1 MGQVSQSLAR
11 TFSMAQLDALRKCFL
26 SKSHLKFNRKQ
37 LDMSSDVSV
46 TLRSS
51 KTTFKANISALQSGK
66 SDHRKVSPYPSRHR
80 TAQDTRRTDGARRL
94 PRPTEPW
101 EEYDTDPAMNIIVV
115 LLFPGRKEERQRA
128 GGRKAIRCK
137 NPSLNRPYVHVLRWH
152 MGTDMTGYLAPFGRR
167 PQPDLLLCRL
177 GI

>member
-1 MGQVSQSLAR
+1 
-11 TFSMAQLDALRKCFL
+11 
-26 SKSHLKFNRKQ
+26 
-37 LDMSSDVSV
+37 MSSDVSV

-94 PRPTEPW
+94 PQPTEPW

-115 LLFPGRKEERQRA
+115 LLFPGRKEEPQRA
-128 GGRKAIRCK
+128 GKPSVVKTHPSIDRMFTTTRFTMSYGDRISRAIWATPLAR
-137 NPSLNRPYVHVLRWH
+137 SVVLSF
-152 MGTDMTGYLAPFGRR
+152 GYLRAILEKSPITGEIGSNKNTKKRIGNCR
-167 PQPDLLLCRL
+167 MNDL
-177 GI
+177 IDD